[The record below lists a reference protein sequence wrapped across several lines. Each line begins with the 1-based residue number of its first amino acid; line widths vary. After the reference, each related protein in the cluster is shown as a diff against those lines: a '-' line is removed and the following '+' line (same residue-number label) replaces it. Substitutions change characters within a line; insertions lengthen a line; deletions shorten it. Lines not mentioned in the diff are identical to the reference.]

1 MAIQKQ
7 EHVGSIWFTWI
18 YISDTHSELLITDYQ
33 ISEQEAYAFQQ
44 AYVEQHQ
51 YDDVQPI
58 TLDIYAD
65 KELLKD
71 IILYIKNKQPS
82 WTQWLAY
89 LAKLRWDDAYML
101 RFWLAKLALIL
112 AERNEIEI
120 TDFSELQVLS
130 KLKTYIKDQ
139 PLRKL
144 NRLLFGE

>member
-1 MAIQKQ
+1 MAIHKQ
-7 EHVGSIWFTWI
+7 EYVGSFWFTWV
-18 YISDTHSELLITDYQ
+18 YISDTHSELLITTYQ
-33 ISEQEAYAFQQ
+33 ISEEEASAYQQ
-44 AYVEQHQ
+44 AYLEQHQ

-58 TLDIYAD
+58 TLDLYAD

-71 IILYIKNKQPS
+71 MVLYIKNNQPT
-82 WTQWLAY
+82 WTQWLKY
-89 LAKLRWDDAYML
+89 LAKLRWDDVYML
-101 RFWLAKLALIL
+101 RFYLAKLALIL

-120 TDFSELQVLS
+120 SDFSELQVLS

>member
-7 EHVGSIWFTWI
+7 EQAGNVWFTWV
-18 YISDTHSELLITDYQ
+18 YINDTHSEMFITNHKV
-33 ISEQEAYAFQQ
+33 SEEEASAYQQ
-44 AYVEQHQ
+44 AYLEQHQ

-58 TLDIYAD
+58 TLDLYAD

-71 IILYIKNKQPS
+71 VVLYIKNNQPT
-82 WTQWLAY
+82 WTQWLKY
-89 LAKLRWDDAYML
+89 LATLRWDDVYML

-130 KLKTYIKDQ
+130 KLKTYINNQ

-144 NRLLFGE
+144 NKLLFGE

>member
-33 ISEQEAYAFQQ
+33 ISEQEANAFQQ

-89 LAKLRWDDAYML
+89 LAKLR
-101 RFWLAKLALIL
+101 
-112 AERNEIEI
+112 
-120 TDFSELQVLS
+120 
-130 KLKTYIKDQ
+130 
-139 PLRKL
+139 
-144 NRLLFGE
+144 

>member
-7 EHVGSIWFTWI
+7 EHVSSIWFTWV
-18 YISDTHSELLITDYQ
+18 YINETHSEMLITNHKV
-33 ISEQEAYAFQQ
+33 SEEEASAYQQ
-44 AYVEQHQ
+44 AYLEQHQ
-51 YDDVQPI
+51 YDDVQPV
-58 TLDIYAD
+58 TLDLYAD

-71 IILYIKNKQPS
+71 MVLYIKNNQPT
-82 WTQWLAY
+82 WTQWLKY
-89 LAKLRWDDAYML
+89 LAKLRWDDVYML